1 MSYLRLFLKFMIK
14 MSSWSS
20 GFVLKSLKGGIISE
34 VVRGGQIFYL
44 STKLVIVKLP
54 VLGFALSYWRISL
67 LLVTLFKFS
76 FPRFE
81 DSLIMLALEL
91 VAAIE

>member
-1 MSYLRLFLKFMIK
+1 MIK
-14 MSSWSS
+14 MSSWSRD
-20 GFVLKSLKGGIISE
+20 FVIKSLKSGIISE
-34 VVRGGQIFYL
+34 VVRGGQVFYL

-54 VLGFALSYWRISL
+54 VLGFALSYWRIFL

-91 VAAIE
+91 VAAMVE

>member
-1 MSYLRLFLKFMIK
+1 MIK

-20 GFVLKSLKGGIISE
+20 DFVLKSLKSGIISE
-34 VVRGGQIFYL
+34 VVRGGQVFYL

-54 VLGFALSYWRISL
+54 VLGFALSYWRIFL

-91 VAAIE
+91 VAAMVE